1 MMTYLSTQEIII
13 KKMGVIEIVE
23 TNSFYRVIMNEE
35 NYTLICLDGGWIYGE
50 QEWKIN

>member
-35 NYTLICLDGGWIYGE
+35 NYTLICLDGGLIYGE
-50 QEWKIN
+50 QE